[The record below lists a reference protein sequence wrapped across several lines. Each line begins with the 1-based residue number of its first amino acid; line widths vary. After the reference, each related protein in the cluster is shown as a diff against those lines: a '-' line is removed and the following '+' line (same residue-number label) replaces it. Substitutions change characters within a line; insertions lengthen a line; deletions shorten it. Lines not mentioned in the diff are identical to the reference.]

1 MRILE
6 PVSES
11 ENSTKNR
18 VRLIYKTQR
27 NKFSNAYMSF
37 NSYINKNHKGV
48 FEDFIIKYCEI
59 FVAVQYFGE
68 LKVKE

>member
-11 ENSTKNR
+11 ENSAKNR
-18 VRLIYKTQR
+18 VRLIYKTRR
-27 NKFSNAYMSF
+27 NKFSTAYMSF

-48 FEDFIIKYCEI
+48 FEDFRGQNVWYINRI
-59 FVAVQYFGE
+59 
-68 LKVKE
+68 L